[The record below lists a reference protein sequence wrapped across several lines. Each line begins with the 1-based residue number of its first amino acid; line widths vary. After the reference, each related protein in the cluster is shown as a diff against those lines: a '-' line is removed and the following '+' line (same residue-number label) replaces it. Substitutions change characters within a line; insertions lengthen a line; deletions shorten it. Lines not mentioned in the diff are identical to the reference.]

1 MLIKM
6 MRFNTKI
13 DDILHHYNKQDF
25 FYLVNYCQI
34 DQSLTTVQVFSELRS
49 HEIHQKANYFS
60 TLTTYIF

>member
-1 MLIKM
+1 MIFYIITTN
-6 MRFNTKI
+6 RI
-13 DDILHHYNKQDF
+13 F